1 MRGRLMGSG
10 SATTAL
16 IAPRPTTRGL
26 HRCLGPVAVT
36 AQAVA
41 TVGLTL
47 TAVINIPEAARSA
60 GHATWVC
67 YAIALVA
74 ILLVAETLV
83 LFRRQPGSAGGIAG
97 YVEAGLGPAAGAVA
111 AWALLLGY
119 GGTMLACLVYFGSYL
134 NHLIAM
140 LGGHPVPLIGYGI
153 GGLGCLLLAR
163 RDVRF
168 STGIMLGT
176 ETISVLIVLGLC
188 LLVLRQG
195 GSHADLAAV
204 DPVGDTAQ
212 QIRSGLMVAVLSFI
226 GFESAAT
233 LGAESLNPERAV
245 PRAIR
250 LSVLIAGVLFLFW
263 AVVLTEGL
271 SWLPAAQRSG
281 LDPIA
286 LLADQLGNPGAG
298 EWIRAGAFLCL
309 FGSTLGCLNALG
321 RIGFD
326 LADSGVLPAALAQVH
341 PRFRTPAGALTAT
354 TIPLIL
360 IGGGLELRGLSV
372 SQLFDQLGG
381 FAVLAFLLVYGM
393 VAVGALSMAVP
404 GIPRLRRWLVA
415 GGSLAAVVAVALG
428 YLSSVLGQQTPM
440 LISFAGLML
449 IGMALVV
456 RRSRLSPADP

>member
-1 MRGRLMGSG
+1 M
-10 SATTAL
+10 
-16 IAPRPTTRGL
+16 
-26 HRCLGPVAVT
+26 AVT

-47 TAVINIPEAARSA
+47 TAVINIPETARTA

-83 LFRRQPGSAGGIAG
+83 LFRRQPGSASGIAG
-97 YVEAGLGPAAGAVA
+97 YVEAGLGPAAGAAA

-119 GGTMLACLVYFGSYL
+119 GGSMLACLVFFGFYL
-134 NHLIAM
+134 NHLIGM
-140 LGGHPVPLIGYGI
+140 VGVPSIPVIGYLI

-168 STGIMLGT
+168 STGTMLTT
-176 ETISVLIVLGLC
+176 ESISVLIVLGLC
-188 LLVLRQG
+188 LLVLRHG

-204 DPVGDTAQ
+204 DPVGDTAAQ
-212 QIRSGLMVAVLSFI
+212 VRSGLMVAVLSFI

-233 LGAESLNPERAV
+233 LGEESLRPERAV

-271 SWLPAAQRSG
+271 RWLPPAARNG
-281 LDPIA
+281 LDPVA
-286 LLADQLGNPGAG
+286 LLADQLGRPGAG
-298 EWIRAGAFLCL
+298 EWIRGGAFLCL

-321 RIGFD
+321 RIAFN
-326 LADSGVLPAALAQVH
+326 LAESGVLPKPLAQVH
-341 PRFRTPAGALTAT
+341 PRFRTPARALTAA

-372 SQLFDQLGG
+372 NQLFDQLGG
-381 FAVLAFLLVYGM
+381 FAVLAFLLVYAM
-393 VAVGALSMAVP
+393 VAIGALALALP
-404 GIPRLRRWLVA
+404 GIPRLRRRLVA
-415 GGSLAAVVAVALG
+415 GGSLAAVVAVAMG
-428 YLSSVLGQQTPM
+428 YLWSALGPQKPM
-440 LISFAGLML
+440 LISFGLLML
-449 IGMALVV
+449 AGMLLVL
-456 RRSRLSPADP
+456 RRPQSVN

>member
-1 MRGRLMGSG
+1 
-10 SATTAL
+10 
-16 IAPRPTTRGL
+16 
-26 HRCLGPVAVT
+26 
-36 AQAVA
+36 
-41 TVGLTL
+41 
-47 TAVINIPEAARSA
+47 
-60 GHATWVC
+60 
-67 YAIALVA
+67 
-74 ILLVAETLV
+74 
-83 LFRRQPGSAGGIAG
+83 
-97 YVEAGLGPAAGAVA
+97 
-111 AWALLLGY
+111 
-119 GGTMLACLVYFGSYL
+119 
-134 NHLIAM
+134 
-140 LGGHPVPLIGYGI
+140 
-153 GGLGCLLLAR
+153 
-163 RDVRF
+163 
-168 STGIMLGT
+168 
-176 ETISVLIVLGLC
+176 
-188 LLVLRQG
+188 
-195 GSHADLAAV
+195 
-204 DPVGDTAQ
+204 
-212 QIRSGLMVAVLSFI
+212 VAVLSFI

-233 LGAESLNPERAV
+233 LGAESLRPERAV

-250 LSVLIAGVLFLFW
+250 LSVLIAGSLFLFW

-281 LDPIA
+281 LDPLA
-286 LLADQLGNPGAG
+286 LLAEHLGKPGAG

-341 PRFRTPAGALTAT
+341 PRFRTPATALTAT

-360 IGGGLELRGLSV
+360 IGGGLELRGLTV

-440 LISFAGLML
+440 LISFAVLML
-449 IGMALVV
+449 FGMALVV
-456 RRSRLSPADP
+456 RRSRLSPVDP

>member
-1 MRGRLMGSG
+1 M
-10 SATTAL
+10 SASPSVSS
-16 IAPRPTTRGL
+16 APPTL
-26 HRCLGPVAVT
+26 NRCLGPVAVT

-47 TAVINIPEAARSA
+47 TAVINIPEASRSA
-60 GHATWVC
+60 GRATWIC

-83 LFRRQPGSAGGIAG
+83 LFRSQPGSAAGIAG
-97 YVEAGLGPAAGAVA
+97 YVEAGLGTAAGAVA

-119 GGTMLACLVYFGSYL
+119 GGTMLACLVFFGSYI
-134 NHLIAM
+134 NHLIAL
-140 LGGHPVPLIGYGI
+140 LGGQPLPLIGYGV

-168 STGIMLGT
+168 STHAMLST
-176 ETISVLIVLGLC
+176 ESISVLIVLALC
-188 LLVLRQG
+188 VLVLRHG
-195 GSHADLAAV
+195 GAPADLAAL
-204 DPVGDTAQ
+204 DPVGDTAL

-233 LGAESLNPERAV
+233 LGEESLRPDLAV

-250 LSVLIAGVLFLFW
+250 FSVLIAGVLFLFW

-271 SWLPAAQRSG
+271 AWLPAAQRSS

-286 LLADQLGNPGAG
+286 LLADRLGQPGAG

-309 FGSTLGCLNALG
+309 FGSTLGSLNALG
-321 RIGFD
+321 RVAFD
-326 LADSGVLPAALAQVH
+326 LAAGGVLPQPLARVH
-341 PRFRTPAGALTAT
+341 PRFRTPANALAAT
-354 TIPLIL
+354 TLPLIV
-360 IGGGLELRGLSV
+360 IGAVLELRGLSV

-393 VAVGALSMAVP
+393 VALAALVSTLPGVSGPRRRLVGGAC
-404 GIPRLRRWLVA
+404 
-415 GGSLAAVVAVALG
+415 LAAVVAVGLG
-428 YLSSVLGQQTPM
+428 FLWSVVGHQN
-440 LISFAGLML
+440 LML
-449 IGMALVV
+449 LIFALLLLVGLALVAFS
-456 RRSRLSPADP
+456 RRPAGN

>member
-1 MRGRLMGSG
+1 M
-10 SATTAL
+10 SATSLVSSATP
-16 IAPRPTTRGL
+16 IRPATPSL
-26 HRCLGPVAVT
+26 NRCLGPVAVT

-47 TAVINIPEAARSA
+47 TAVINIPAAASSA
-60 GHATWVC
+60 GHATWIC

-83 LFRRQPGSAGGIAG
+83 LFRRQPGSASGIAA

-119 GGTMLACLVYFGSYL
+119 GGTMLACLVFFGFYI
-134 NHLIAM
+134 NHLIAL
-140 LGGHPVPLIGYGI
+140 LGGQPLPLIGYGI

-168 STGIMLGT
+168 STHTMLGT
-176 ETISVLIVLGLC
+176 ESISVLIVLALC
-188 LLVLRQG
+188 VVVLRHG
-195 GSHADLAAV
+195 GAPADLAALN
-204 DPVGDTAQ
+204 PVGDTAL

-233 LGAESLNPERAV
+233 LGAESLRPELAV

-250 LSVLIAGVLFLFW
+250 LSVLISGALFLFW

-271 SWLPAAQRSG
+271 AWLPLAQRGG

-286 LLADQLGNPGAG
+286 LLADRLGQPGAG

-309 FGSTLGCLNALG
+309 FGSTLGSLNALG
-321 RIGFD
+321 RMAFD
-326 LADSGVLPAALAQVH
+326 LAEGGVLPPSLARVH
-341 PRFRTPAGALTAT
+341 PRFRTPANALAAT
-354 TIPLIL
+354 TLPLIV
-360 IGGGLELRGLSV
+360 IGGGLELAGLSV

-393 VAVGALSMAVP
+393 VAVAALAAGLPGVSRRRRQLVGGA
-404 GIPRLRRWLVA
+404 
-415 GGSLAAVVAVALG
+415 SLAAVAAVALG
-428 YLSSVLGQQTPM
+428 FLWTAVGRQTTMLLTFVL
-440 LISFAGLML
+440 LML
-449 IGMALVV
+449 VGLALVV
-456 RRSRLSPADP
+456 RARPSLAA

>member
-1 MRGRLMGSG
+1 M
-10 SATTAL
+10 
-16 IAPRPTTRGL
+16 APAPSPPVPGL
-26 HRCLGPVAVT
+26 NRCLGPVAVT

-47 TAVINIPEAARSA
+47 TAVINIPETARTA

-83 LFRRQPGSAGGIAG
+83 LFRRQPGSASGIAG
-97 YVEAGLGPAAGAVA
+97 YVEAGLGPAAGAAA

-119 GGTMLACLVYFGSYL
+119 GGSMLACLVFFGFYL
-134 NHLIAM
+134 NHLIGM
-140 LGGHPVPLIGYGI
+140 VGVPSIPVIGYLI

-168 STGIMLGT
+168 STGTMLTT
-176 ETISVLIVLGLC
+176 ESISVLIVLGLC
-188 LLVLRQG
+188 LLVLRHG

-204 DPVGDTAQ
+204 DPVGDTAAQ
-212 QIRSGLMVAVLSFI
+212 VRSGLMVAVLSFI

-233 LGAESLNPERAV
+233 LGEESLRPERAV

-271 SWLPAAQRSG
+271 RWLPPAARNG
-281 LDPIA
+281 LDPVA
-286 LLADQLGNPGAG
+286 LLADQLGRPGAG
-298 EWIRAGAFLCL
+298 EWIRGGAFLCL

-321 RIGFD
+321 RIAFN
-326 LADSGVLPAALAQVH
+326 LAESGVLPKPLAQVH
-341 PRFRTPAGALTAT
+341 PRFRTPARALTAA

-372 SQLFDQLGG
+372 NQLFDQLGG
-381 FAVLAFLLVYGM
+381 FAVLAFLLVYAM
-393 VAVGALSMAVP
+393 VAIGALALALP
-404 GIPRLRRWLVA
+404 GIPRLRRRLVA
-415 GGSLAAVVAVALG
+415 GGSLAAVVAVAMG
-428 YLSSVLGQQTPM
+428 YLWSALGPQKPM
-440 LISFAGLML
+440 LISFGLLML
-449 IGMALVV
+449 AGMLLVL
-456 RRSRLSPADP
+456 RRPQSVN

>member
-1 MRGRLMGSG
+1 M
-10 SATTAL
+10 
-16 IAPRPTTRGL
+16 IAPSPTAPGL
-26 HRCLGPVAVT
+26 NRCLGPVPVT

-47 TAVINIPEAARSA
+47 TAVINIPEAARNS

-83 LFRRQPGSAGGIAG
+83 LFRRQPGSAAGIAG
-97 YVEAGLGPAAGAVA
+97 YVESSLGPAAGALA

-119 GGTMLACLVYFGSYL
+119 GGAMLGCLVFFGSYL

-140 LGGHPVPLIGYGI
+140 LGVQPLPLIGYLV

-168 STGIMLGT
+168 STGIMLAT
-176 ETISVLIVLGLC
+176 ETISVLIVLALC
-188 LLVLRQG
+188 LLVLRHG
-195 GSHADLAAV
+195 GSQADLAAF
-204 DPVGDTAQ
+204 DPVGDTAG

-233 LGAESLNPERAV
+233 LGAESLRPERAV

-271 SWLPAAQRSG
+271 SWLPAAQRTG
-281 LDPIA
+281 LDPIP
-286 LLADQLGNPGAG
+286 LLANQLGKPGAG

-309 FGSTLGCLNALG
+309 FGSTLGSLNALG

-326 LADSGVLPAALAQVH
+326 LADSGVLPRAMAEVH
-341 PRFRTPAGALTAT
+341 PRFRTPACALTAT

-360 IGGGLELRGLSV
+360 IGGTLELRGLTV
-372 SQLFDQLGG
+372 NQLFDQLGG

-393 VAVGALSMAVP
+393 VAIGALTMTQP
-404 GIPRLRRWLVA
+404 GIPRQRRWLVA
-415 GGSLAAVVAVALG
+415 GGCLVAVVAVALG

-440 LISFAGLML
+440 LLSFVLLML
-449 IGMALVV
+449 LGGGLVL
-456 RRSRLSPADP
+456 RRHGSPG

>member
-1 MRGRLMGSG
+1 MA
-10 SATTAL
+10 SAPSPH
-16 IAPRPTTRGL
+16 APGL
-26 HRCLGPVAVT
+26 NRCLGPLAVT

-47 TAVINIPEAARSA
+47 TAVINIPEAVRSA

-74 ILLVAETLV
+74 IVLVAETLV
-83 LFRRQPGSAGGIAG
+83 LFRYQPGSASGIAG
-97 YVEAGLGPAAGAVA
+97 YVEATLGPVAGAVA

-119 GGTMLACLVYFGSYL
+119 GGTMLACLVFFGFYL
-134 NHLIAM
+134 NHLITM
-140 LGGHPVPLIGYGI
+140 LGGHAVPLIGYLI
-153 GGLGCLLLAR
+153 GGLGCLQLAR

-168 STGIMLGT
+168 STGIMLST

-188 LLVLRQG
+188 LVVLRHG
-195 GSHADLAAV
+195 GSQADLAAF
-204 DPVGDTAQ
+204 DPVGDTAG

-233 LGAESLNPERAV
+233 LGAESLRPERAV

-286 LLADQLGNPGAG
+286 LLADHLGKPGAG

-309 FGSTLGCLNALG
+309 FGSTLGSLNALG

-326 LADSGVLPAALAQVH
+326 LAGSGVLPSALAQVH
-341 PRFRTPAGALTAT
+341 PRFRTPASALTAT

-381 FAVLAFLLVYGM
+381 FAVLAFLLVYAM
-393 VAVGALSMAVP
+393 VAIGALSRALP

-415 GGSLAAVVAVALG
+415 GGSLAAVVAVAAG
-428 YLSSVLGQQTPM
+428 YLWSVLGQQTTM
-440 LISFAGLML
+440 LISFALLMVL
-449 IGMALVV
+449 GMALVL
-456 RRSRLSPADP
+456 RRRGSLG

>member
-1 MRGRLMGSG
+1 MNA
-10 SATTAL
+10 ATRAATPAS
-16 IAPRPTTRGL
+16 PPTL
-26 HRCLGPVAVT
+26 NRCLGPVAVT

-47 TAVINIPEAARSA
+47 TAVINIPAAARSA

-83 LFRRQPGSAGGIAG
+83 LFRQEPGSASGIAG
-97 YVEAGLGPAAGAVA
+97 YAEAGLGPAAGAVA

-119 GGTMLACLVYFGSYL
+119 SGTMLACLVFFGSYI
-134 NHLIAM
+134 NHLIGL
-140 LGGHPVPLIGYGI
+140 LGVQPLPLIGYVV

-168 STGIMLGT
+168 STHTMLTT
-176 ETISVLIVLGLC
+176 ESISVVIVLVLC
-188 LLVLRQG
+188 GLVLRHG
-195 GSHADLAAV
+195 GAPADLAAL
-204 DPVGDTAQ
+204 DPVGDTAL
-212 QIRSGLMVAVLSFI
+212 QIRSGLMVAVLSFV

-233 LGAESLNPERAV
+233 LGAESLRPERAV

-271 SWLPAAQRSG
+271 AWLPVAERSG

-286 LLADQLGNPGAG
+286 LLADRLGQPGAG

-309 FGSTLGCLNALG
+309 FGSILGSLNALG
-321 RIGFD
+321 RIAFD
-326 LADSGVLPAALAQVH
+326 LAEGGVLPRVLAQVH
-341 PRFRTPAGALTAT
+341 PRFRTPANALVASTL
-354 TIPLIL
+354 PLIG
-360 IGGGLELRGLSV
+360 IGGLLELSGLSV

-381 FAVLAFLLVYGM
+381 FAVLAFLLVYGL
-393 VAVGALSMAVP
+393 VAVAALTSSLP
-404 GIPRLRRWLVA
+404 GISRLRRQLV
-415 GGSLAAVVAVALG
+415 GGASLAAVAAVALG
-428 YLSSVLGQQTPM
+428 FLWSVVGHQNMM
-440 LISFAGLML
+440 LLVFVLLML
-449 IGMALVV
+449 VGLALVA
-456 RRSRLSPADP
+456 RARPPLAS

>member
-1 MRGRLMGSG
+1 M
-10 SATTAL
+10 SASTSVSS
-16 IAPRPTTRGL
+16 APPTL
-26 HRCLGPVAVT
+26 NRCLGPVAVT

-60 GHATWVC
+60 GRATWIC

-83 LFRRQPGSAGGIAG
+83 LFRSQPGSAAGIAG
-97 YVEAGLGPAAGAVA
+97 YVEAGLGTAAGAVA

-119 GGTMLACLVYFGSYL
+119 GGTMLACLVFFGSYI
-134 NHLIAM
+134 NHLIA
-140 LGGHPVPLIGYGI
+140 LFGGHPLPLIGYGV

-168 STGIMLGT
+168 STHAMLTT
-176 ETISVLIVLGLC
+176 ESISVVIVLALC
-188 LLVLRQG
+188 VLVLRHG
-195 GSHADLAAV
+195 GAPADLAAL
-204 DPVGDTAQ
+204 DPVGDTAL

-233 LGAESLNPERAV
+233 LGEESLRPDLAV

-250 LSVLIAGVLFLFW
+250 FSVLIAGVLFLFW

-271 SWLPAAQRSG
+271 AWLPAAQRSG

-286 LLADQLGNPGAG
+286 LLADRLGQPGAG

-309 FGSTLGCLNALG
+309 FGSTLGSLNALG
-321 RIGFD
+321 RVAFD
-326 LADSGVLPAALAQVH
+326 LAAGGVLPQPLARVH
-341 PRFRTPAGALTAT
+341 PRFRTPANALAAT
-354 TIPLIL
+354 TLPLIV
-360 IGGGLELRGLSV
+360 IGAVLELRGLSV

-393 VAVGALSMAVP
+393 VAVAALVSALPGVSGPRRRLVGGA
-404 GIPRLRRWLVA
+404 
-415 GGSLAAVVAVALG
+415 SLAAVVAVGLG
-428 YLSSVLGQQTPM
+428 FLWSVLGHQN
-440 LISFAGLML
+440 LML
-449 IGMALVV
+449 SIFGLLMLVGLALVAFS
-456 RRSRLSPADP
+456 RRPAGI

>member
-1 MRGRLMGSG
+1 V
-10 SATTAL
+10 TAS
-16 IAPRPTTRGL
+16 ISPTAPGL
-26 HRCLGPVAVT
+26 NRCLGPLAVT

-47 TAVINIPEAARSA
+47 TAVINIPEAARTA

-74 ILLVAETLV
+74 IVLVAETLV

-97 YVEAGLGPAAGAVA
+97 YVEASLGPAAGAVA

-119 GGTMLACLVYFGSYL
+119 GGAMLACLVFFGFYL
-134 NHLIAM
+134 NHLIGM
-140 LGGHPVPLIGYGI
+140 LGGHPMPLIGYVI
-153 GGLGCLLLAR
+153 GGLGCLQLAR

-168 STGIMLGT
+168 STHIMLTT
-176 ETISVLIVLGLC
+176 ESISVLIVLGLC
-188 LLVLRQG
+188 LLVLRHG
-195 GSHADLAAV
+195 GSSADLAAV
-204 DPVGDTAQ
+204 DPVGDTAV

-233 LGAESLNPERAV
+233 LGAESLRPERAV

-271 SWLPAAQRSG
+271 SWLPAAQRTG

-286 LLADQLGNPGAG
+286 LLADRLGKPGAG

-309 FGSTLGCLNALG
+309 FGSTLGSLNALG

-326 LADSGVLPAALAQVH
+326 LADSGVLPRALAQVH
-341 PRFRTPAGALTAT
+341 PRFRTPSTALTAT

-360 IGGGLELRGLSV
+360 IGGALELKGLTV
-372 SQLFDQLGG
+372 NQLFDELGG
-381 FAVLAFLLVYGM
+381 FAVLAFLLVYAM
-393 VAVGALSMAVP
+393 VALGALALAMP

-428 YLSSVLGQQTPM
+428 YLWSVLGQQTVM
-440 LISFAGLML
+440 LLCFVGLML
-449 IGMALVV
+449 IGLVLV
-456 RRSRLSPADP
+456 FRRRVSLA